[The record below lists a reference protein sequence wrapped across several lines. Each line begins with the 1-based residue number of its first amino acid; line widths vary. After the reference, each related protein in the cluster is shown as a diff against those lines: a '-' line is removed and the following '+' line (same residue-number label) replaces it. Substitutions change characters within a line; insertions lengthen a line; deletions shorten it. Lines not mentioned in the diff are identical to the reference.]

1 MAIPHSPAHPAKRTI
16 LRTGIST
23 VLCASIFILPAASQQ
38 TSRDRP
44 RGPEM
49 PQSSGMRFTS
59 PYRARPVSSA
69 SFANS
74 ARTYAL
80 IKAGN
85 MYLSLQDAIALA
97 LENNLDI
104 QVQRYNPM
112 IAGTELKR
120 AKGGGVLRGLDYNI
134 RELPQGVGGPG
145 GPLLTTLGA
154 SASLGQVS
162 AASADLAV
170 INQQQTSLSVQS
182 AIPYSSGSPIPA
194 YDPFLN
200 LAIDANHTSTPQ
212 TTSFTTGTYNLLQ
225 NQILGDGSYDQGFS
239 TGTHFSLNYIANRYD
254 TGSLRSDYNPYTTGS
269 LGITITQP
277 LLQGFG
283 IDVNRRF
290 IRIAGNEEKIANL
303 VFNQQVI
310 TTVSS
315 VIRLYWDLVSLRADV
330 RVKEQAL
337 ATAQKLYDD
346 NKQQVEVGTLAPLQ
360 LKQAAAE
367 VARAKQDLIN
377 SQSLVDQQEI
387 VLKNV
392 LTRSG
397 SSDPSLDSVHI
408 VTLDHI
414 TVPQS
419 DNLPPVSALVAEALR
434 NRPDL
439 AQAQIEITNAGLTLK
454 GSKNGLLP
462 QLNIVAGATN
472 NALAGSVNPLSPIGS
487 PPGTLRSPDPFLL
500 GGAGAV
506 LSQIFQ
512 RNFPDYGIGFQLNI
526 PLRNRVAQAD
536 VARDQ
541 LQMRQSEVRL
551 KQTEN
556 QVSVEVQNA
565 VVTLRR
571 ARACY
576 DAAVE
581 TRQLQHE
588 ALVAEQQ
595 RFSVGQSTSFFVIQY
610 ERDLAQARSTEV
622 IAMGNYAKA
631 KAALDRALGVTLTS
645 NHVSF
650 AEARTGIVQRLPT
663 AIPLGRRQ

>member
-1 MAIPHSPAHPAKRTI
+1 MRIPRFLTCIAMKMAFNSGA
-16 LRTGIST
+16 S
-23 VLCASIFILPAASQQ
+23 VFFCASVLTLPMAAQQ
-38 TSRDRP
+38 TSGISSREP
-44 RGPEM
+44 VIS
-49 PQSSGMRFTS
+49 SSGMRLTS
-59 PYRARPVSSA
+59 PYRANQVSGA

-120 AKGGGVLRGLDYNI
+120 AKGGGLLRGLDYNI

-154 SASLGQVS
+154 SASLSQVS

-200 LAIDANHTSTPQ
+200 LAINANHTSTPQ
-212 TTSFTTGTYNLLQ
+212 TSPFTTGTYNLLQ
-225 NQILGDGSYDQGFS
+225 NQVSGDGSYGQGFS
-239 TGTHFSLNYIANRYD
+239 TGTRFNLSYVANRYN
-254 TGSLRSDYNPYTTGS
+254 TGSLRADYNPYTTAS
-269 LGITITQP
+269 LGLTITQP

-290 IRIAGNEEKIANL
+290 IRIAANEEKIANL
-303 VFNQQVI
+303 VFNQQLI

-315 VIRLYWDLVSLRADV
+315 VIRLYWDLVSLRGDV
-330 RVKEQAL
+330 RVKEQEL
-337 ATAQKLYDD
+337 ETAQKLYDD
-346 NKQQVEVGTLAPLQ
+346 NKQQVDVGTLAPLQ

-387 VLKNV
+387 ILKNV
-392 LTRSG
+392 LTRTG
-397 SSDPSLDSVHI
+397 AGDPSLDSVQI
-408 VTLDHI
+408 IPLDHI
-414 TVPQS
+414 TVPKS
-419 DNLPPVSALVAEALR
+419 DNLPPVGALVAEALKS
-434 NRPDL
+434 RPDL
-439 AQAQIEITNAGLTLK
+439 AQAQIEITSAGISLK
-454 GSKNGLLP
+454 GSKNELLP
-462 QLNIVAGATN
+462 QLNVVAGVTN
-472 NALAGSVNPLSPIGS
+472 NALAGSINPVPPLGS
-487 PPGTLRSPDPFLL
+487 APGTPRTPDPFLL

-541 LQMRQSEVRL
+541 LQLRQSEVRL
-551 KQTEN
+551 KQAQN
-556 QVSVEVQNA
+556 QVRVEVQNA
-565 VVTLRR
+565 LVTLRR
-571 ARACY
+571 ARASY

-581 TRQLQHE
+581 TRQLQQE
-588 ALVAEQQ
+588 ALEAEQQ

-622 IAMGNYAKA
+622 IAMGDYAKA
-631 KAALDRALGVTLTS
+631 KAALDRALGTTLTS
-645 NHVSF
+645 NNISLS
-650 AEARTGIVQRLPT
+650 EARAGIVLRPPNP
-663 AIPLGRRQ
+663 IPPGQ